1 MSRTNK
7 PRGPRGPYRGRG
19 FRDGEAVVDP
29 LADPTVS
36 AFARALAEIKD
47 PQKRAC
53 IEWFVREL
61 AHRAQED
68 E

>member
-7 PRGPRGPYRGRG
+7 PRGSRGPYRSRG
-19 FRDGEAVVDP
+19 FRDGDAINDP
-29 LADPTVS
+29 LADPMVS

-53 IEWFVREL
+53 IEWLVRAL
-61 AHRAQED
+61 AQRTQED
-68 E
+68 D